1 MQWEGYVV
9 LGLGIYFL
17 HIVSQDHKQQE
28 AKIKFLWERYL
39 LLRLHLEYITKQQG
53 LTYDSRIDFDK
64 LPFYTSKFK
73 RMRSSMEHLWGKL
86 APEIIDRLYHLDS
99 IRSKQE
105 KTVVN
110 EMVIHIQHTN
120 GVQEIIDSPTLAQ
133 LYKQKDNL
141 LIDGLDVLQSI
152 QEQFEEEQ
160 KAFQTY

>member
-1 MQWEGYVV
+1 MQWEGYIV

-28 AKIKFLWERYL
+28 EKIKFLWERYL

-64 LPFYTSKFK
+64 LPFYTSKLK
-73 RMRSSMEHLWGKL
+73 KMRYSMKHLWGKL

-99 IRSKQE
+99 IRGKQE
-105 KTVVN
+105 KMIADEIVT
-110 EMVIHIQHTN
+110 HIQHTN
-120 GVQEIIDSPTLAQ
+120 SVQEIIDSHALEQ

-152 QEQFEEEQ
+152 QEQFEEKQ
-160 KAFQTY
+160 KAFKTC